1 MTPATPLAGLR
12 VLDLTTVVAGPI
24 ASLTLAQQGAH
35 IIKVEPPG
43 GDLVR
48 RLGFIAK
55 DGSSSTFQTLNRGKA
70 LISLDLSTEDGR
82 AALAPLA
89 LPPWE

>member
-1 MTPATPLAGLR
+1 MTPATPLAGLN

-35 IIKVEPPG
+35 ITKVEPPG

-48 RLGFIAK
+48 RLGL
-55 DGSSSTFQTLNRGKA
+55 Q
-70 LISLDLSTEDGR
+70 EEV
-82 AALAPLA
+82 
-89 LPPWE
+89 PPELQSGHELRRWFHCGGVRYEVVD